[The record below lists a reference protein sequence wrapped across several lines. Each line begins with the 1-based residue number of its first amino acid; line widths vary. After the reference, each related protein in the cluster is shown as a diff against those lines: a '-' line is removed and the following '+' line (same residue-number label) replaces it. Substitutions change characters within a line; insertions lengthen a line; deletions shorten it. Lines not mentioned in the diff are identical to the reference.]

1 MSHRIIVNP
10 EPINPRDY
18 NDDIAVYGHEAALEK
33 LFLESALREVG
44 DIDTPRC
51 AAISG
56 VWFAVV
62 FLGCDYA
69 DDVLE
74 STARDL
80 LRVDDRE
87 LRASVCRRFVDA
99 LETRRDRAFLDA
111 IRAIL
116 P

>member
-1 MSHRIIVNP
+1 MSHRIIDNP
-10 EPINPRDY
+10 TPIDNRDY
-18 NDDIAVYGHEAALEK
+18 EDDITVYGPEAALEK
-33 LFLESALREVG
+33 LFLESALRDVD
-44 DIDTPRC
+44 DIDTTRC

-62 FLGCDYA
+62 FLGCDYT
-69 DDVLE
+69 DTVLE

-80 LRVDDRE
+80 LRVTDRE

-99 LETRRDRAFLDA
+99 LEIRRDRVVVER
-111 IRAIL
+111 IREML